1 MKLYEICQQTNNYT
15 KKVQF
20 FLLIDGVYHTTISE
34 KALNKIKER
43 KINFKDSDAIKQ
55 FAKYNNF

>member
-1 MKLYEICQQTNNYT
+1 MEIYEIYEQINNYT
-15 KKVQF
+15 KKTQF
-20 FLLIDGVYHTTISE
+20 VLLIDGVYHTTISE

-43 KINFKDSDAIKQ
+43 KIDFKDSDAIKQ